1 MALFLFLR
9 GTRAKEPAKGTG
21 TMTWIRGGLV
31 GITAL
36 ALVSCGGESSTRDED
51 RPRVALVMK
60 SLANEFF
67 QTMEQGARE
76 YHEERSGDFDLIVNG
91 IRNEEDVGRQVEL
104 VEQMMAQGV
113 DAIVIAPADSKAL
126 VGVLQRAAAEGIVV
140 VNIDN
145 KLDRA
150 VLAERRLSVPF
161 VGPDNEQGA
170 RLAGDYLGERLDKG
184 SQVAIIGGIPT
195 AFNAIQRR
203 AGFESAMRNAEM
215 EIVSNQSANWEMS
228 KANQVASGILSEY
241 PGLKAILCANDSMAL
256 GVVAAVKEA
265 GRNGEVLIV
274 GFDNISAVQDLIRGG
289 QVLCTIDQ
297 HGDRLAVYGIE
308 YALEMLET
316 GATPEDRGTSVDLVT
331 AETLSGSSN

>member
-9 GTRAKEPAKGTG
+9 GTRAKGPAKGTG
-21 TMTWIRGGLV
+21 TMKWIRGALV
-31 GITAL
+31 GIAAL
-36 ALVSCGGESSTRDED
+36 AMVSCGGESSTRDED

-76 YHEERSGDFDLIVNG
+76 HHEERSGDFDLIVNG

-126 VGVLQRAAAEGIVV
+126 VGVLQRAATEGIVV

-145 KLDRA
+145 KLDAA
-150 VLAERRLSVPF
+150 VLAERGLSIPF

-170 RLAGDYLGERLDKG
+170 RLAGDFLGERLEIG

-265 GRNGEVLIV
+265 GRNREVMIV

-297 HGDRLAVYGIE
+297 HGDRLAVYGIQ

-316 GATPEDRGTSVDLVT
+316 GATPEDRGTSVDLIT